1 MQVSVVARAARLL
14 ETLTAAHTDHRR
26 LWFVKFNVFVVIGHT
41 AENVEPACGT
51 LAQQAAEN
59 RTTTWRQR
67 EQLPR
72 QELDYYRA
80 L

>member
-1 MQVSVVARAARLL
+1 MRDLSQVLVGLSEPQQFRA
-14 ETLTAAHTDHRR
+14 DHRR

-59 RTTTWRQR
+59 RSTTWRQR
-67 EQLPR
+67 EPLPS